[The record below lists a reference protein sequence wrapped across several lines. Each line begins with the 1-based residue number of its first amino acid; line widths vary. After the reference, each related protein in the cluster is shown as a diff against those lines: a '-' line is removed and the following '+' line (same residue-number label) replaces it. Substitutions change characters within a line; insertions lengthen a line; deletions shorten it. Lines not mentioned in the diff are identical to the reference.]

1 MWGLE
6 TEPQSKLILI
16 DGHFILVTRWEDQRE
31 KTLMIIM
38 IMGIFSMSENIILSL
53 KFYLVFFIFL
63 KNFFEKLKFIFVKV
77 KGWKCLLVRL
87 NVSRLSII
95 HSRSKFNFLKQFL
108 CQGER
113 FREIS
118 FFLYVLGNNMY
129 KRICPNLN
137 RQFCSFA
144 TKWCL
149 GIDLLRVSQQILLTN
164 LLLQLNHFHLHS
176 W

>member
-6 TEPQSKLILI
+6 TEPQSKLIFI

-31 KTLMIIM
+31 KTLMII
-38 IMGIFSMSENIILSL
+38 IIIGIFSMSENIILSL
-53 KFYLVFFIFL
+53 KFYLVFFHFS
-63 KNFFEKLKFIFVKV
+63 
-77 KGWKCLLVRL
+77 WKCLWKVEVYLLVRL
-87 NVSRLSII
+87 NLSRLPII

-118 FFLYVLGNNMY
+118 FFLYVLGNSMY
-129 KRICPNLN
+129 KRICPNLD
-137 RQFCSFA
+137 RQFCLFA

-149 GIDLLRVSQQILLTN
+149 GIDLLRVSQQI
-164 LLLQLNHFHLHS
+164 F
-176 W
+176 